1 MTAKLE
7 QQRDTTALRDF
18 DMMMESKGE
27 EKNSLSSFQ
36 LRSAWINDLTRLT
49 SDNAAFT
56 VLVGF
61 IGQSGGDQ
69 KR

>member
-1 MTAKLE
+1 MKKNDLDRLE

-36 LRSAWINDLTRLT
+36 LRSA
-49 SDNAAFT
+49 
-56 VLVGF
+56 
-61 IGQSGGDQ
+61 
-69 KR
+69 

>member
-1 MTAKLE
+1 MKKNDLDRLE

-49 SDNAAFT
+49 SQIM
-56 VLVGF
+56 LYKS
-61 IGQSGGDQ
+61 GQSAEDQ

>member
-1 MTAKLE
+1 MKKNDCE
-7 QQRDTTALRDF
+7 QRRLRYNCTQRDF

-56 VLVGF
+56 V
-61 IGQSGGDQ
+61 GQSGGDQ